1 MRNLI
6 YLLENKCIE
15 LKYNK
20 KRIAKDSDTEKQ
32 SRQKLKMRKPL
43 EVTISNIKKCF
54 LEQYILLLTLKV
66 F

>member
-20 KRIAKDSDTEKQ
+20 KIAKDSDTEKQ

-43 EVTISNIKKCF
+43 EVTISDIKN
-54 LEQYILLLTLKV
+54 V
-66 F
+66 S